1 LNIVRIIKVASYIP
15 PLALD
20 SEVLQKYRNSNM
32 TLRLKYAGENLLKE
46 FNLVVSTY
54 RGRENDCISELWYF
68 LRDLGDPRVEAS
80 RTGLPGL
87 IVAKTSLNPLEVVEK
102 FSDIFKERPWEFR
115 FILKVVPIE
124 AVVKATLEEIS
135 KTALSLAEEKIKE
148 NETYKIVVRK
158 RLTDLRREEIIES
171 IATKLNRK
179 VNLTTPDKIV
189 VVEIIGD
196 YAGVSVLEEKHIFSP
211 QKMRRSS

>member
-1 LNIVRIIKVASYIP
+1 MNIVRIIKVASYIP

-124 AVVKATLEEIS
+124 AVVKAILEEIS

>member
-1 LNIVRIIKVASYIP
+1 
-15 PLALD
+15 
-20 SEVLQKYRNSNM
+20 
-32 TLRLKYAGENLLKE
+32 LLKE
-46 FNLVVSTY
+46 FNLVISTY

-124 AVVKATLEEIS
+124 AVVKAILEEIS

>member
-1 LNIVRIIKVASYIP
+1 M
-15 PLALD
+15 D

-46 FNLVVSTY
+46 FNLVISTY

-124 AVVKATLEEIS
+124 AVVKAILEEIS

>member
-1 LNIVRIIKVASYIP
+1 MNIVRIIKVASYIP

-46 FNLVVSTY
+46 FNLVISTY

-124 AVVKATLEEIS
+124 AVVKAILEEIS

>member
-46 FNLVVSTY
+46 FNLVISTY

-124 AVVKATLEEIS
+124 AVVKAILEEIS

>member
-1 LNIVRIIKVASYIP
+1 
-15 PLALD
+15 
-20 SEVLQKYRNSNM
+20 M
-32 TLRLKYAGENLLKE
+32 LKE
-46 FNLVVSTY
+46 FNLVISTY

-124 AVVKATLEEIS
+124 AVVKAILEEIS